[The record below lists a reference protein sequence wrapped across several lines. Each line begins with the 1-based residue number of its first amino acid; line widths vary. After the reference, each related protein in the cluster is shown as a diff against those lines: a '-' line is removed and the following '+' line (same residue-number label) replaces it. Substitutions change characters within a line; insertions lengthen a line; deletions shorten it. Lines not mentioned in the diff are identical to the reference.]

1 MSPTTQSR
9 RGRKPIRIDLR
20 ELEKLAALQCIHE
33 EIAGWFGVSTRT
45 IENRRR
51 KPEFAQV
58 IERGRAM
65 GCISV
70 RRAQM
75 KLLEG
80 GNGTMGVWLGKQLL
94 GQRDIVTTEHTGRG
108 GGPIEVA
115 VKPDLTRLTDQELQ
129 QFRELALKTRPDRA
143 PQAESSDPR
152 IARNEITEV
161 DPK

>member
-65 GCISV
+65 GCSSV

-80 GNGTMGVWLGKQLL
+80 GNGTMGVWLGKQFL
-94 GQRDIVTTEHTGRG
+94 GQRDIVTTEHTGRAEPVEAG
-108 GGPIEVA
+108 AGRPKGSAMIASCSP
-115 VKPDLTRLTDQELQ
+115 LTIQTPVE
-129 QFRELALKTRPDRA
+129 P
-143 PQAESSDPR
+143 PR
-152 IARNEITEV
+152 NLLFLVVSIT
-161 DPK
+161 

>member
-20 ELEKLAALQCIHE
+20 ELENLAAFQCTHE
-33 EIAGWFGVSTRT
+33 EIAGGFGVSTRT
-45 IENRRR
+45 SENRRR

-75 KLLEG
+75 KMLEG
-80 GNGTMGVWLGKQLL
+80 GNGTMGVWLGKQIL
-94 GQRDIVTTEHTGRG
+94 GQRDIVTNEHTGFG
-108 GGPIEVA
+108 GGPIQVTA
-115 VKPDLTRLTDQELQ
+115 KPDFTRLTEQEILQ
-129 QFRELALKTRPDRA
+129 LRELARKTQPAATAERPDSKPKGTA
-143 PQAESSDPR
+143 ATTSEEDP
-152 IARNEITEV
+152 A
-161 DPK
+161 